1 MPISCIVLITHVHPL
16 CVGIRFESVAAF
28 HWGSLKKEGKT
39 VYKNSESSPE
49 QSNTV
54 LLDLEPE
61 SAPTCSEHAVLF
73 RATTVPAGSDVDV
86 VVDGGDP
93 DTVSSSFPFSRR
105 LVPGLHMVTVSPS
118 RGSEGL
124 SAEARV
130 VAVKIE
136 VLEAADKRTAI
147 PAEFFLEP
155 CVSHRLPWMVVR
167 V

>member
-1 MPISCIVLITHVHPL
+1 
-16 CVGIRFESVAAF
+16 VAVF
-28 HWGSLKKEGKT
+28 HWGPPKKEGKT

-49 QSNTV
+49 ESNTV

-61 SAPTCSEHAVLF
+61 SARTCIEHAVVF

-105 LVPGLHMVTVSPS
+105 FVPGLHTVTVSPS
-118 RGSEGL
+118 GGSEGL
-124 SAEARV
+124 SAEVRAS
-130 VAVKIE
+130 AVKIE
-136 VLEAADKRTAI
+136 VLEPADKRTAI
-147 PAEFFLEP
+147 TADFFLEP

-167 V
+167 IAQGNRV

>member
-1 MPISCIVLITHVHPL
+1 M
-16 CVGIRFESVAAF
+16 
-28 HWGSLKKEGKT
+28 
-39 VYKNSESSPE
+39 YKNCESTPE

-54 LLDLEPE
+54 LVDLEPE
-61 SAPTCSEHAVLF
+61 SAQTCSEHAAVVF

-86 VVDGGDP
+86 LVDRGDP

-105 LVPGLHMVTVSPS
+105 FVPGLHMVTVSPS

-124 SAEARV
+124 SAEVGAF
-130 VAVKIE
+130 AVKIE
-136 VLEAADKRTAI
+136 VLEPADKRTAL

-155 CVSHRLPWMVVR
+155 CVSHRLPWRVVR

>member
-1 MPISCIVLITHVHPL
+1 M
-16 CVGIRFESVAAF
+16 
-28 HWGSLKKEGKT
+28 
-39 VYKNSESSPE
+39 YKNSESSPE
-49 QSNTV
+49 ESNTV
-54 LLDLEPE
+54 LVDLEPE
-61 SAPTCSEHAVLF
+61 SAQTCSEHAAVVF

-105 LVPGLHMVTVSPS
+105 FVPGLHMVTVSPS
-118 RGSEGL
+118 SGGSEGM
-124 SAEARV
+124 SAQARA

-136 VLEAADKRTAI
+136 VLEPADKRTAL

>member
-1 MPISCIVLITHVHPL
+1 M
-16 CVGIRFESVAAF
+16 
-28 HWGSLKKEGKT
+28 
-39 VYKNSESSPE
+39 YKNSESSPE

-61 SAPTCSEHAVLF
+61 SAQTCIEHAAVVF

-86 VVDGGDP
+86 VVDGGRP

-118 RGSEGL
+118 SGGSEGL
-124 SAEARV
+124 SAEARA

-136 VLEAADKRTAI
+136 VIEPADKRTAI

-155 CVSHRLPWMVVR
+155 CVSHRLAWMVVR

>member
-1 MPISCIVLITHVHPL
+1 
-16 CVGIRFESVAAF
+16 
-28 HWGSLKKEGKT
+28 
-39 VYKNSESSPE
+39 
-49 QSNTV
+49 
-54 LLDLEPE
+54 
-61 SAPTCSEHAVLF
+61 
-73 RATTVPAGSDVDV
+73 VPAGSDVDL
-86 VVDGGDP
+86 VVDRGDP

-118 RGSEGL
+118 SGGSEGM
-124 SAEARV
+124 SAEARA

-136 VLEAADKRTAI
+136 VLEPADKRTAL

>member
-1 MPISCIVLITHVHPL
+1 VC
-16 CVGIRFESVAAF
+16 
-28 HWGSLKKEGKT
+28 
-39 VYKNSESSPE
+39 KNSESTPE

-54 LLDLEPE
+54 LVDLEPE
-61 SAPTCSEHAVLF
+61 SAQTCSEHAAVVF
-73 RATTVPAGSDVDV
+73 RATTVPAGSDVDL
-86 VVDGGDP
+86 VVDRGDP

-105 LVPGLHMVTVSPS
+105 FVPGLHMVTVSPS
-118 RGSEGL
+118 SGGSEGM
-124 SAEARV
+124 SAQARA

-136 VLEAADKRTAI
+136 VLEPADKRTAL

>member
-1 MPISCIVLITHVHPL
+1 M
-16 CVGIRFESVAAF
+16 
-28 HWGSLKKEGKT
+28 
-39 VYKNSESSPE
+39 YKNSESSPE

-54 LLDLEPE
+54 LVDLEPE
-61 SAPTCSEHAVLF
+61 SARTCSEHAIVF
-73 RATTVPAGSDVDV
+73 RATTVPAGSDVDL

-105 LVPGLHMVTVSPS
+105 FVPGLHMVTVSPS
-118 RGSEGL
+118 SGGSEGL
-124 SAEARV
+124 SAEARA

-136 VLEAADKRTAI
+136 VLEPADKLTAI

-155 CVSHRLPWMVVR
+155 CDSHRLPWMVVR

>member
-1 MPISCIVLITHVHPL
+1 MLSSYYPCTTPL
-16 CVGIRFESVAAF
+16 CRNRFESGAAF
-28 HWGSLKKEGKT
+28 HWGSPKKEGKT

-54 LLDLEPE
+54 LVDLEPE
-61 SAPTCSEHAVLF
+61 SARTCSEHAVVF
-73 RATTVPAGSDVDV
+73 RATTVPAGSDVDL

-105 LVPGLHMVTVSPS
+105 FVPGLHMVTVSPS
-118 RGSEGL
+118 SGGSEGL
-124 SAEARV
+124 SAEARA

-136 VLEAADKRTAI
+136 VLEPADKRTAI

-155 CVSHRLPWMVVR
+155 CDSHRLPWMVVR

>member
-1 MPISCIVLITHVHPL
+1 VC
-16 CVGIRFESVAAF
+16 
-28 HWGSLKKEGKT
+28 
-39 VYKNSESSPE
+39 KNSESSPE
-49 QSNTV
+49 ESNTV
-54 LLDLEPE
+54 LVDLEPE
-61 SAPTCSEHAVLF
+61 SAQTCSEHAAVVF

-86 VVDGGDP
+86 LVDRGDP

-105 LVPGLHMVTVSPS
+105 FVPGLHMVTVSPS
-118 RGSEGL
+118 SGGSEGM
-124 SAEARV
+124 SAEVGA

-136 VLEAADKRTAI
+136 VLEPADKRTAL

>member
-1 MPISCIVLITHVHPL
+1 VC
-16 CVGIRFESVAAF
+16 
-28 HWGSLKKEGKT
+28 
-39 VYKNSESSPE
+39 KNSESPTE
-49 QSNTV
+49 ESNTV
-54 LLDLEPE
+54 LVDLESE
-61 SAPTCSEHAVLF
+61 SAQTCSEHAAVVF

-86 VVDGGDP
+86 LVDRGDP

-105 LVPGLHMVTVSPS
+105 FVPGLHMVTVSPS
-118 RGSEGL
+118 SGGSEGM
-124 SAEARV
+124 SAQARA

-136 VLEAADKRTAI
+136 VLEPADKRTAL

>member
-1 MPISCIVLITHVHPL
+1 M
-16 CVGIRFESVAAF
+16 
-28 HWGSLKKEGKT
+28 
-39 VYKNSESSPE
+39 YKNSESSPE

-54 LLDLEPE
+54 LVDLEPE
-61 SAPTCSEHAVLF
+61 SARTCSEHAVVF

-105 LVPGLHMVTVSPS
+105 FVPGLHMVTVSPS
-118 RGSEGL
+118 SGGSEGM
-124 SAEARV
+124 SAEARA

-136 VLEAADKRTAI
+136 VLEPADKRTA
-147 PAEFFLEP
+147 PADFFLEP

-167 V
+167 IAQGMRMKRTLV

>member
-1 MPISCIVLITHVHPL
+1 M
-16 CVGIRFESVAAF
+16 
-28 HWGSLKKEGKT
+28 
-39 VYKNSESSPE
+39 YKNSESSPE

-54 LLDLEPE
+54 LVDLEPE
-61 SAPTCSEHAVLF
+61 SAQTCSEHAAVVF
-73 RATTVPAGSDVDV
+73 RATTVPAGSD
-86 VVDGGDP
+86 VDGGDP

-105 LVPGLHMVTVSPS
+105 FVPGLHMVTVSPS

-124 SAEARV
+124 SAEARA

-136 VLEAADKRTAI
+136 VLEPADKRTAI

>member
-1 MPISCIVLITHVHPL
+1 
-16 CVGIRFESVAAF
+16 
-28 HWGSLKKEGKT
+28 

-54 LLDLEPE
+54 LVDLEPE
-61 SAPTCSEHAVLF
+61 SARTCSEHAIVF
-73 RATTVPAGSDVDV
+73 RATTVPAGSDVDL

-105 LVPGLHMVTVSPS
+105 FVPGLHMVTVSPS
-118 RGSEGL
+118 SGGSEGL
-124 SAEARV
+124 SAEARA

-136 VLEAADKRTAI
+136 VLEPADKLTAI

-155 CVSHRLPWMVVR
+155 CDSHRLPWMVVR

>member
-1 MPISCIVLITHVHPL
+1 
-16 CVGIRFESVAAF
+16 
-28 HWGSLKKEGKT
+28 

-49 QSNTV
+49 ESNTV
-54 LLDLEPE
+54 LVDLEPE
-61 SAPTCSEHAVLF
+61 SAQTCSEHAAVVF

-86 VVDGGDP
+86 LVDRGDP

-105 LVPGLHMVTVSPS
+105 FVSGLHMVTVSPS
-118 RGSEGL
+118 SGGSEGM
-124 SAEARV
+124 SAQARA

-136 VLEAADKRTAI
+136 VLEPADKRTAL

>member
-1 MPISCIVLITHVHPL
+1 M
-16 CVGIRFESVAAF
+16 
-28 HWGSLKKEGKT
+28 
-39 VYKNSESSPE
+39 YKNCESSPE

-54 LLDLEPE
+54 LVDLEPE
-61 SAPTCSEHAVLF
+61 SAQTCSEHAVVF
-73 RATTVPAGSDVDV
+73 RATTGPAGSDVDV

-105 LVPGLHMVTVSPS
+105 MVPGLHMVTVSPS
-118 RGSEGL
+118 RGSEGM
-124 SAEARV
+124 SAEARA

-136 VLEAADKRTAI
+136 VLEPAADKRTAI

-167 V
+167 IA

>member
-1 MPISCIVLITHVHPL
+1 M
-16 CVGIRFESVAAF
+16 
-28 HWGSLKKEGKT
+28 
-39 VYKNSESSPE
+39 YKNSESSPE

-54 LLDLEPE
+54 LVDLEPE
-61 SAPTCSEHAVLF
+61 SARTCIEHAAVVF

-86 VVDGGDP
+86 LVDRGDP

-105 LVPGLHMVTVSPS
+105 FVPGLHMVTVSPS
-118 RGSEGL
+118 SGGSEGL
-124 SAEARV
+124 SAEARA

-136 VLEAADKRTAI
+136 VLEPADKRTAI

-155 CVSHRLPWMVVR
+155 CDSHRLPWMVVR